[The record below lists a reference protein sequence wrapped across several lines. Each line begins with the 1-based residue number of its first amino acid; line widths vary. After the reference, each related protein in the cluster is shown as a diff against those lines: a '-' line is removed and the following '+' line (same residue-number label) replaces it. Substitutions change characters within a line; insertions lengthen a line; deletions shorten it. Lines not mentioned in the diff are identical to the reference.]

1 MKRSYLGLN
10 FIFPGNWNASRK
22 RDNPLFQEIKTAL
35 KKARGILPPKYRFLP
50 YFAPNILRN
59 MTQQKIKVGVLFG
72 GRSSEHEVSL
82 RSAQSV
88 MDALDK
94 TRFEVVPIGISKG
107 GKWILHPQVLNILVA
122 ASNPA
127 MLPADFVEAHRKAE
141 TSLAQIDHD
150 VSILPT
156 KRQLED
162 IDVFFPVLHG
172 PYGEDGTLQG
182 MFEMAGL
189 PYVGTGVLA
198 SAVGMDKIIFKDI
211 MKSNGIPVAPY
222 WHCLRSQWEKDPEQ
236 ALDAVEKSL
245 GYPVFTKPPN
255 MGSSVGVSK
264 CRNRAELRKGMSE
277 AARFDRKILVEAA
290 VPNARE
296 IEVSVLGNDDPMAS
310 VPGEIIPVGEFYD
323 YSAKYLGS
331 ADKDSELLIPAPL
344 SPERTAEIRA
354 LAIRA
359 FRAIDG
365 AGLSRADFLMNG
377 DTEAIFINEV
387 NTMPG
392 FTSISMYPKMWEAT
406 GLPYRELITRLIELA
421 LERHRDREKT
431 EV

>member
-1 MKRSYLGLN
+1 
-10 FIFPGNWNASRK
+10 
-22 RDNPLFQEIKTAL
+22 
-35 KKARGILPPKYRFLP
+35 
-50 YFAPNILRN
+50 
-59 MTQQKIKVGVLFG
+59 
-72 GRSSEHEVSL
+72 
-82 RSAQSV
+82 
-88 MDALDK
+88 
-94 TRFEVVPIGISKG
+94 
-107 GKWILHPQVLNILVA
+107 LVA

-127 MLPADFVEAHRKAE
+127 MLPADFVEAHREAE
-141 TSLAQIDHD
+141 TSLTRLGAE

-156 KRQLED
+156 KRQMADL
-162 IDVFFPVLHG
+162 DVVFPVLHG

-182 MFEMAGL
+182 LLEIAGL

-198 SAVGMDKIIFKDI
+198 SAVGMDKIVFKDV

-222 WHCLRSQWEKDPEQ
+222 WHCLRSEWEKAPEE
-236 ALDAVEKSL
+236 ALDAVEAAL

-255 MGSSVGVSK
+255 MGSSVGISK

-296 IEVSVLGNDDPMAS
+296 IEVSVLGNDDPVAS

-323 YSAKYLGS
+323 YAAKYLGS

-344 SPERTAEIRA
+344 SSERTAEIRA
-354 LAIRA
+354 LAVRA

-421 LERHRDREKT
+421 MERHRDREKT